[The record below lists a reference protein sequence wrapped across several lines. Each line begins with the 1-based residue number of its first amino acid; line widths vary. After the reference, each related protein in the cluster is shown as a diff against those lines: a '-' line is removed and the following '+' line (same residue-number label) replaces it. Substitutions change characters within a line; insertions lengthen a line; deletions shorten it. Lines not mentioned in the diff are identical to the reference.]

1 LARLRCAFSRAQD
14 MWCDMIA
21 HPAAAPLTSPSAPA
35 PACTQKRARTAKR
48 YTQPRVSRRHA
59 TAQRAASAGAHW
71 HPSER
76 GSILAPQR
84 AGPHLQAGS
93 EAFLVPGNVR
103 VLVLPSPPICA
114 RGGAALSSASP
125 TPAASQQQPTPS
137 CRLPSVL
144 RGRGESMLHAA
155 QTHGREQGAGRRATH
170 PASTAREA
178 PASRCSAPPQP
189 LRPSDRSSCQHDGRC
204 AYKKQKNTEHEP
216 TDIDIYI
223 GCAKQKSVRRW
234 REVPA
239 GVGRVEVRSGKCA
252 CALSLL
258 VGVHVRMHR
267 RVSRRQHVCRC
278 ARLRVLCGKVRKGRE
293 EREGSR
299 RSVRASEASL
309 PAATAAG
316 LRLARARERVQRSN
330 ARGGHASGPRARR
343 PVNKKA
349 AGLVHCR
356 TRAVR
361 VCPDSGVRDP
371 SVPPAHA
378 LPRCPCSCPSAAH
391 PLHQCEPRTRN
402 QHTT

>member
-1 LARLRCAFSRAQD
+1 
-14 MWCDMIA
+14 M
-21 HPAAAPLTSPSAPA
+21 
-35 PACTQKRARTAKR
+35 
-48 YTQPRVSRRHA
+48 
-59 TAQRAASAGAHW
+59 
-71 HPSER
+71 
-76 GSILAPQR
+76 
-84 AGPHLQAGS
+84 
-93 EAFLVPGNVR
+93 
-103 VLVLPSPPICA
+103 
-114 RGGAALSSASP
+114 
-125 TPAASQQQPTPS
+125 
-137 CRLPSVL
+137 
-144 RGRGESMLHAA
+144 
-155 QTHGREQGAGRRATH
+155 
-170 PASTAREA
+170 
-178 PASRCSAPPQP
+178 
-189 LRPSDRSSCQHDGRC
+189 
-204 AYKKQKNTEHEP
+204 
-216 TDIDIYI
+216 
-223 GCAKQKSVRRW
+223 
-234 REVPA
+234 
-239 GVGRVEVRSGKCA
+239 RSGKCA

-391 PLHQCEPRTRN
+391 PLHQCEPCTRN

>member
-1 LARLRCAFSRAQD
+1 VSADDTPPLSAPRARGRTGTPASVVQFWHRSALDRTFRPAAKPFLYPAMYEFLFCRPRPSARAAGQHFREPLPRPPPRSNNLLPAAGSRRSCAAGARACCMQHRRTGASKAPGAARLTQHRPHEKLPHRG
-14 MWCDMIA
+14 
-21 HPAAAPLTSPSAPA
+21 APLRRSRSGPA
-35 PACTQKRARTAKR
+35 IA
-48 YTQPRVSRRHA
+48 
-59 TAQRAASAGAHW
+59 
-71 HPSER
+71 
-76 GSILAPQR
+76 
-84 AGPHLQAGS
+84 
-93 EAFLVPGNVR
+93 
-103 VLVLPSPPICA
+103 
-114 RGGAALSSASP
+114 
-125 TPAASQQQPTPS
+125 
-137 CRLPSVL
+137 
-144 RGRGESMLHAA
+144 
-155 QTHGREQGAGRRATH
+155 RRA
-170 PASTAREA
+170 STTVGV
-178 PASRCSAPPQP
+178 
-189 LRPSDRSSCQHDGRC
+189 LTKN
-204 AYKKQKNTEHEP
+204 KKDTEHEP

-391 PLHQCEPRTRN
+391 PLHQCEPCTRN